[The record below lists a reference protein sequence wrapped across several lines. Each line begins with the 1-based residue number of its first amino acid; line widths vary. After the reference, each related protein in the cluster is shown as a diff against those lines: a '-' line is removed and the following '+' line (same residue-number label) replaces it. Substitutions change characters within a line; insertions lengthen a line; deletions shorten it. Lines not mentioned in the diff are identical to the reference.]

1 VKYKP
6 VLPWRWLQQNE
17 YLQPQTEPAVSD
29 FYFQPTGKILSTT
42 NLSHLM
48 PVTGAGGAASSR
60 NEKYMQELG
69 LTKIEIP
76 SYESFAAEL
85 KSHQDFGAYIR
96 SVAADVPTRRAVTH
110 LVRGEE
116 EGEILTYEA
125 LDRVARSLGAL
136 FQAKR
141 AQGERAILLFDA
153 GVNPIAAFLGCL
165 YARVIAVP
173 LPAPL
178 SGKVDRYLARL
189 ESVLKDAGVKFV
201 LTTTD
206 IVQRLQGLVSAM
218 PAFSDVEWIT
228 IDTLKDRS
236 DEWEEEAIQET
247 DIALLQ
253 YTSGSTSVPKGVMI
267 SHGNL
272 LKICEYNGEL
282 LEFPTKGICTVCWM
296 PYFHDAGLIEG
307 LLIPLYHGLSVHI
320 MSALDFVQN
329 PVRWLKAIHRY
340 RASHSCG
347 PNFAYELC
355 VRKTTPKEREAL
367 DLSCWKRANVSAEPI
382 SSGTI
387 QRFLDTF
394 ASCGFKPEAIAP
406 AWGLAEATLAVTAT
420 AGATFHVLNAADL
433 EQNHAVYSTGRG
445 PARTMVGCGKVLKGL
460 WNINVR
466 IVDPVTCKACP
477 DGTVGEAWVSGEV
490 IAQGYW
496 NRPVETKETFKAQ
509 ISGEG
514 GDYFLRTGDL
524 GFMAGDEFVFTG
536 RRKDLIIVE
545 GRNHYPQDIEKTVEK
560 SHPAL
565 RPGCSIAFSL
575 EDDGQVQ
582 VIVVAE
588 LNKEFRL
595 DEDLVRQV
603 DPRVPVSQK
612 DIVKAVRRD
621 VAEEHQIR
629 VHQLALIPTACIPKT
644 TSGKLQ
650 RSACKEKF
658 LKGTFALQ
666 R

>member
-1 VKYKP
+1 
-6 VLPWRWLQQNE
+6 
-17 YLQPQTEPAVSD
+17 
-29 FYFQPTGKILSTT
+29 
-42 NLSHLM
+42 
-48 PVTGAGGAASSR
+48 
-60 NEKYMQELG
+60 MQEFG
-69 LTKIEIP
+69 LQTIEIP
-76 SYESFAAEL
+76 SYRTFAAEL

-96 SVAADVPTRRAVTH
+96 SIAEEVPSRRAVTH

-116 EGEILTYEA
+116 EGAVFTYAE

-136 FQAKR
+136 FQAKE
-141 AQGERAILLFDA
+141 AQGERAIMLFDA
-153 GVNPIAAFLGCL
+153 GVEAIGAFLGCV

-178 SGKVDRYLARL
+178 SGKVDRYLARV
-189 ESVLKDAGVKFV
+189 ESVLRDAGVRFV
-201 LTTTD
+201 LTTTT
-206 IVQRLQGLVSAM
+206 IMQRLQSLASTI
-218 PAFSDVEWIT
+218 PAFRNIEWIT
-228 IDTLKDRS
+228 MDTLVDRV
-236 DEWEEEAIQET
+236 DDWHEEPIEPG
-247 DIALLQ
+247 DIAFLQ
-253 YTSGSTSVPKGVMI
+253 YTSGSTSAPKGVMI

-272 LKICEYNGEL
+272 LKVCEYNGEL
-282 LEFPTKGICTVCWM
+282 LEFPTKGTSTVCWM

-307 LLIPLYHGLSVHI
+307 LLIPLYHGLSVHV

-355 VRKTTPKEREAL
+355 VRKTTPKDRETL
-367 DLSCWKRANVSAEPI
+367 DLSCWKRASVSAEPI

-387 QRFLDTF
+387 ERFLEAF
-394 ASCGFKPEAIAP
+394 APCGFKHEAMAP

-420 AGATFHVLNAADL
+420 SGATFHKLSAADL
-433 EQNHAVYSTGRG
+433 EQNRAIYSKGDG
-445 PARTMVGCGKVLKGL
+445 PSRTMVGCGQALKGL

-466 IVDPVTCKACP
+466 IVNPQTFKACS

-496 NRPVETKETFKAQ
+496 NRPVETAETFKAQ
-509 ISGEG
+509 IKGENG
-514 GDYFLRTGDL
+514 EYFLRTGDL
-524 GFMAGDEFVFTG
+524 GFMAGEEFVFTG
-536 RRKDLIIVE
+536 RRKDLIIAE

-565 RPGCSIAFSL
+565 RPGCSIAFSI

-582 VIVVAE
+582 VNVVAE
-588 LNKEFRL
+588 LHKEFRL
-595 DEDLVRQV
+595 ERDAVREN
-603 DPRVPVSQK
+603 DPRVPASEK
-612 DIVKAVRRD
+612 DIAKAVRRE

-629 VHQLALIPTACIPKT
+629 VHNVILIPTGSISKT

-658 LKGTFALQ
+658 LERSFAPQQNSALQ
-666 R
+666 